1 MNITLQSKY
10 IPIKLILKI
19 KKKGPVL
26 LSLFKAI
33 STDIDIQTLAP
44 IDWSLDIFPCS
55 SDS

>member
-1 MNITLQSKY
+1 MNITSQSNY
-10 IPIKLILKI
+10 ILIKLILKI

-44 IDWSLDIFPCS
+44 IDWSFDILPYS
-55 SDS
+55 NDS